1 MNAAE
6 VKELEEIVRSLREGA
21 KHGGSS
27 VEWGLVQ
34 GAHAIEAFLARH
46 SEREAAESERDTTC
60 ASCERPVC
68 GRDGCGVY
76 SEVGQSLCARC
87 YEQSLTRPQPGTLG
101 SLRRDR

>member
-46 SEREAAESERDTTC
+46 SGGEAAESEKAEEETSYSDGP
-60 ASCERPVC
+60 ERMERWLRENGVTNSHPAERR
-68 GRDGCGVY
+68 GRLE
-76 SEVGQSLCARC
+76 SK
-87 YEQSLTRPQPGTLG
+87 P
-101 SLRRDR
+101 